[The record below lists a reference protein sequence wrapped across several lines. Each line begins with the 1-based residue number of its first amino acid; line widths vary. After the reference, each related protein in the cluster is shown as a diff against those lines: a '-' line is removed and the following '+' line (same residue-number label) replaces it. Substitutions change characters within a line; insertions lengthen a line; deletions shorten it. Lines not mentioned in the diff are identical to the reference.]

1 MMTPL
6 QFSTSSSS
14 WRQLLS
20 MVCNVAAVCDPSIA
34 VSRDH
39 KPEQTDERQRIENAG
54 TWRVGG
60 VLAVS
65 HAFGDRLLKQKKK
78 LIALSTSFLFFSIC
92 LKWEAVAIIK
102 KIDDAEKAA
111 KKLMQEAYQRGSSDN
126 TTCVV
131 VRFLTNQGAA
141 SGTSSG

>member
-1 MMTPL
+1 MTPL

-14 WRQLLS
+14 WRQFLS

-34 VSRDH
+34 ISRDH

-54 TWRVGG
+54 GLLCGLEPGELVAFLPFL
-60 VLAVS
+60 VLS
-65 HAFGDRLLKQKKK
+65 
-78 LIALSTSFLFFSIC
+78 
-92 LKWEAVAIIK
+92 EAVAIIK